1 LQKRARRVRTR
12 RVRTRRV
19 RNRTRVLKPKKRLIK
34 RKRTRVTR
42 KHRQPLLRTVA
53 MPDSKAL
60 LYVNLGDKR
69 GKWLVNSRGVTQA
82 KITHLWK
89 QAVKTFQPD
98 IVVDVGVNY
107 GEIIFSTTYQPS
119 AEIVG
124 IEANPLLR
132 PYITKSLQTHPNMLQ
147 MNIVYALASD
157 RDHMEK
163 NFFIDKAWSGTSSAV
178 TKRDPQAVEQH
189 KVKTITID
197 SLFADR
203 SLSDKRLLFKVDV
216 EGYEEFVMK
225 GMRKLMSECQSFI
238 GSLEFSNGNLEKA
251 GTDVNGFLN
260 DLQQHGQ
267 VFVHHATNQL
277 VLIKNLNLAKL
288 QKYYRTNQIHTDL
301 LLLSNNESIDRLGL
315 RIIQEIE

>member
-12 RVRTRRV
+12 RL
-19 RNRTRVLKPKKRLIK
+19 RNRTRVGKPKKRLIK
-34 RKRTRVTR
+34 RRKTRVTN
-42 KHRQPLLRTVA
+42 KHRQSLLRTVS
-53 MPDSKAL
+53 MPDSKSL

-69 GKWLVNSRGVTQA
+69 GKWLLNSRGVTQA

-89 QAVKTFQPD
+89 EAVKTFQPD
-98 IVVDVGVNY
+98 IVIDVGVNY
-107 GEIIFSTTYQPS
+107 GEIIFSTKYQPS

-132 PYITKSLQTHPNMLQ
+132 PYITKSLQTHPNMSQ
-147 MNIVYALASD
+147 MNIVYALASNV
-157 RDHMEK
+157 DHKERI
-163 NFFIDKAWSGTSSAV
+163 FFIDKEWSGTSSAV

-216 EGYEEFVMK
+216 EGYEEFVIK
-225 GMRKLMSECQSFI
+225 GMQKLMSECHSYV

-251 GTDVNGFLN
+251 GTDVNGFLHY
-260 DLQQHGQ
+260 LLEQGQ
-267 VFVHHATNQL
+267 VYVHHATNQL
-277 VLIKNLNLAKL
+277 VLIKNMNLAKL
-288 QKYYRTNQIHTDL
+288 QQYYRTKQIHTDL
-301 LLLSNNESIDRLGL
+301 LLLSNNQRIDELGL
-315 RIIQEIE
+315 QIIKEIE